1 MVRRRQQNTSQK
13 KPSGGFV
20 RIISGSWRGRKLPV
34 HDLEGLRP
42 TIDRVKETLFN
53 WLAQDI
59 PNSTCLDVFA
69 GSGGLGFEA
78 ASRQAKLVTLL
89 EMNQKAAK
97 QLEMN
102 AKEVKADN
110 IKVINTDALTYLR
123 QPGTPFDLVFLDPPF
138 RKGLLAETVQ
148 LLENNGWLAENAII
162 YVETEKEL
170 QLEDMPE
177 NWNFTETKQRGNR
190 ATDYLKGTLNENTA
204 YVSESIDCFRMVC
217 IDC

>member
-177 NWNFTETKQRGNR
+177 NWELYRDKTTGQSSYRLFERNTE
-190 ATDYLKGTLNENTA
+190 
-204 YVSESIDCFRMVC
+204 
-217 IDC
+217 

>member
-59 PNSTCLDVFA
+59 PSSTCLDVFS

-78 ASRQAKLVTLL
+78 ASRGAKLVTLL
-89 EMNQKAAK
+89 EMSPKAAK
-97 QLEMN
+97 QLQDN
-102 AKEVKADN
+102 AKELKAEN
-110 IKVINTDALTYLR
+110 INVVNTDALAYLR
-123 QPGTPFDLVFLDPPF
+123 KPGTPYEVVFIDPPF
-138 RKGLLAETVQ
+138 RKGLLAETVL
-148 LLENNGWLAENAII
+148 LLEKNGWLTDNAII
-162 YVETEKEL
+162 YIETEKEL
-170 QLEDMPE
+170 QLEAMPD
-177 NWNFTETKQRGNR
+177 NWELYRDKTTGQSSYRLFERTTK
-190 ATDYLKGTLNENTA
+190 
-204 YVSESIDCFRMVC
+204 
-217 IDC
+217 